1 MNVQSGREENEGQL
15 TTDKEQSLRS
25 LMMRSRSGLKSA
37 AALVLLSV
45 LAWGAFEAQSQQQRR
60 RPSRRATNPVRAT
73 TAPTPQGT
81 PDYEP
86 RVVST
91 AEEQAQEGQ
100 TTNRTRRNR
109 PAPTP
114 TPDETL
120 RTMQT
125 VLEEFGRLNKKV
137 DDLEKERRVDLIQE
151 RLTRAEQRAEGLQT
165 QLRDV
170 LEKESNLQAQM
181 DRVDEQSRPESIERQ
196 AALTGTFRP
205 DELRDTLRRQ
215 LEAEKRRLRTQ
226 LDVLQGS
233 RTRLETALN
242 NADQLVGRLRTQLD
256 DATQR
261 ELESGSDSSTTG
273 ASALPRPSPSP
284 TPSPTP
290 PPN

>member
-1 MNVQSGREENEGQL
+1 
-15 TTDKEQSLRS
+15 
-25 LMMRSRSGLKSA
+25 MRSRSGFRSV
-37 AALVLLSV
+37 AALLALVSA

-60 RPSRRATNPVRAT
+60 RPSRRATNPART
-73 TAPTPQGT
+73 TSAPASQPT

-91 AEEQAQEGQ
+91 AEEQSAQEGQ
-100 TTNRTRRNR
+100 PTGRTRRNR

-125 VLEEFGRLNKKV
+125 LLDEFGRLNRKV

-170 LEKESNLQAQM
+170 LEKESGLQAQM

-205 DELRDTLRRQ
+205 DELRDTIRRQ
-215 LEAEKRRLRTQ
+215 LEAERRRLRAQ

-233 RTRLETALN
+233 RTRLETALA
-242 NADQLVGRLRTQLD
+242 NADQLVQRLRSQLD

-261 ELESGSDSSTTG
+261 ELESGDNSTTSG
-273 ASALPRPSPSP
+273 ASTAPRPAPSP
-284 TPSPTP
+284 TPSTTP

>member
-1 MNVQSGREENEGQL
+1 
-15 TTDKEQSLRS
+15 
-25 LMMRSRSGLKSA
+25 MRSRSGFKSVA
-37 AALVLLSV
+37 TLALLSV

-60 RPSRRATNPVRAT
+60 RPSRRATNPARTTSAPAT
-73 TAPTPQGT
+73 T

-91 AEEQAQEGQ
+91 AEEQAGQEGQ
-100 TTNRTRRNR
+100 TGSRTRRNR
-109 PAPTP
+109 PTPSP

-120 RTMQT
+120 KTMQT
-125 VLEEFGRLNKKV
+125 LLDEFGRLNKKV

-170 LEKESNLQAQM
+170 LEKEAGLQAQM
-181 DRVDEQSRPESIERQ
+181 DRVEEQSRPESIERQ

-205 DELRDTLRRQ
+205 DELRDTIRRQ
-215 LEAEKRRLRTQ
+215 YDSEKRRLRTQ

-233 RTRLETALN
+233 RVRLEAALN
-242 NADQLVGRLRTQLD
+242 NADQIVQRLRTQLD

-261 ELESGSDSSTTG
+261 ELESGDSSSTG
-273 ASALPRPSPSP
+273 TLAAPRPTP
-284 TPSPTP
+284 TPSATP
-290 PPN
+290 PPQ

>member
-1 MNVQSGREENEGQL
+1 
-15 TTDKEQSLRS
+15 
-25 LMMRSRSGLKSA
+25 MRSRSGFNSA
-37 AALVLLSV
+37 AALLALVSA

-60 RPSRRATNPVRAT
+60 RPSRRATNPART
-73 TAPTPQGT
+73 TGAPQPT

-91 AEEQAQEGQ
+91 AEEQAAQEGQ
-100 TTNRTRRNR
+100 TTNRSRRNR
-109 PAPTP
+109 ATPSP

-120 RTMQT
+120 KTMQS
-125 VLEEFGRLNKKV
+125 LLDEFGRLNKKV
-137 DDLEKERRVDLIQE
+137 DDLEKERRTDLIQE

-170 LEKESNLQAQM
+170 LEKEAGLQAQM

-205 DELRDTLRRQ
+205 DELRDTIRRQ
-215 LEAEKRRLRTQ
+215 YDAERRRLRTQ

-233 RTRLETALN
+233 RTRLEAALS
-242 NADQLVGRLRTQLD
+242 NADQLVQRLRTQLD

-261 ELESGSDSSTTG
+261 ELESGNADTTTG
-273 ASALPRPSPSP
+273 TATAAPRP

-290 PPN
+290 SATPPQ

>member
-1 MNVQSGREENEGQL
+1 M
-15 TTDKEQSLRS
+15 RS
-25 LMMRSRSGLKSA
+25 LSGFKSA

-45 LAWGAFEAQSQQQRR
+45 LAWGAFEAQSQQRR
-60 RPSRRATNPVRAT
+60 RPSRRATNPVRT
-73 TAPTPQGT
+73 TNAPAPEAT

-91 AEEQAQEGQ
+91 AEEQGQEGQ

-109 PAPTP
+109 PTPTP

-125 VLEEFGRLNKKV
+125 LLDEFGRLNKKV
-137 DDLEKERRVDLIQE
+137 DDLEKERRTDLIQE

-205 DELRDTLRRQ
+205 DELRDTIRRQ
-215 LEAEKRRLRTQ
+215 LDAERRRLRAQ

-233 RTRLETALN
+233 RTRLEAALN
-242 NADQLVGRLRTQLD
+242 NADQLVQRLRTQLD

-261 ELESGSDSSTTG
+261 ELESGDNGATG
-273 ASALPRPSPSP
+273 ASNTPRP

-290 PPN
+290 SATPPPQ

>member
-1 MNVQSGREENEGQL
+1 M
-15 TTDKEQSLRS
+15 
-25 LMMRSRSGLKSA
+25 
-37 AALVLLSV
+37 
-45 LAWGAFEAQSQQQRR
+45 
-60 RPSRRATNPVRAT
+60 TNPVRTNTAT
-73 TAPTPQGT
+73 QPAPAAT

-86 RVVST
+86 RVIST
-91 AEEQAQEGQ
+91 AEEQAAQEGRPA
-100 TTNRTRRNR
+100 TTGRTRRQR

-114 TPDETL
+114 ESDETM

-125 VLEEFGRLNKKV
+125 LLDEFGKLNRKV
-137 DDLEKERRVDLIQE
+137 DELEKERRADLIQE

-170 LEKESNLQAQM
+170 LEKEAALQAQM
-181 DRVDEQSRPESIERQ
+181 DRVNEQLRPESIERQ

-205 DELRDTLRRQ
+205 DELRDTIRRQ
-215 LEAEKRRLRTQ
+215 LEAERRRIQTQ

-242 NADQLVGRLRTQLD
+242 NADQLVTRLRSQLD

-261 ELESGSDSSTTG
+261 ELESGDAGTSTT
-273 ASALPRPSPSP
+273 ATPRA

-290 PPN
+290 ASTPPPQ

>member
-1 MNVQSGREENEGQL
+1 L
-15 TTDKEQSLRS
+15 
-25 LMMRSRSGLKSA
+25 A
-37 AALVLLSV
+37 LLSA

-60 RPSRRATNPVRAT
+60 RPSRRETNPVRAT
-73 TAPTPQGT
+73 AAPRPEAT

-91 AEEQAQEGQ
+91 AEEQAAQEGRG
-100 TTNRTRRNR
+100 TTTTPRTRRSR

-114 TPDETL
+114 ESDETL

-125 VLEEFGRLNKKV
+125 LLDEFGKLNKKV
-137 DDLEKERRVDLIQE
+137 DDLEKERRTDLIQE

-170 LEKESNLQAQM
+170 LEKEAALQAQM
-181 DRVDEQSRPESIERQ
+181 DRVDEQLRPESIERQ

-205 DELRDTLRRQ
+205 DELRDTIRRQ
-215 LEAEKRRLRTQ
+215 LDAEKRRIRTQ

-233 RTRLETALN
+233 RARLETALN
-242 NADQLVGRLRTQLD
+242 NADQLVGRLRGQLD
-256 DATQR
+256 DAMQR
-261 ELESGSDSSTTG
+261 ELESGDAG
-273 ASALPRPSPSP
+273 ALNAPRP

-290 PPN
+290 SSTPPPQ

>member
-1 MNVQSGREENEGQL
+1 
-15 TTDKEQSLRS
+15 
-25 LMMRSRSGLKSA
+25 MMRSRSGFKSGA
-37 AALVLLSV
+37 VLALITAL
-45 LAWGAFEAQSQQQRR
+45 LAWGAFEAQSQQRR
-60 RPSRRATNPVRAT
+60 RPSRRATNPVRS
-73 TAPTPQGT
+73 TAAQPAPAAT

-91 AEEQAQEGQ
+91 AEEQGMAEGQ
-100 TTNRTRRNR
+100 TTSRTRRNR

-125 VLEEFGRLNKKV
+125 LLDEFGRLNKKV
-137 DDLEKERRVDLIQE
+137 DDLEKERRADLIQE

-170 LEKESNLQAQM
+170 LEKEAGLQAQL
-181 DRVDEQSRPESIERQ
+181 DRLDEQSRPESIERQ
-196 AALTGTFRP
+196 TALTGTFRP

-215 LEAEKRRLRTQ
+215 LEAEKGRVRTQ
-226 LDVLQGS
+226 LNVLGAS
-233 RTRLETALN
+233 RARLESALA
-242 NADQLVGRLRTQLD
+242 NADQLVERLRSQLD

-261 ELESGSDSSTTG
+261 ELESGDAGTLAT
-273 ASALPRPSPSP
+273 PRP

-290 PPN
+290 AATPPPN

>member
-1 MNVQSGREENEGQL
+1 
-15 TTDKEQSLRS
+15 
-25 LMMRSRSGLKSA
+25 MRSRSGFRSV
-37 AALVLLSV
+37 AALALLSA

-60 RPSRRATNPVRAT
+60 RPSRRATNPARAA
-73 TAPTPQGT
+73 TAQPRPEAT

-91 AEEQAQEGQ
+91 AEEQATQEGR
-100 TTNRTRRNR
+100 TTTTAPRTRRSR
-109 PAPTP
+109 PATTP
-114 TPDETL
+114 ESDETL

-137 DDLEKERRVDLIQE
+137 DDLEKERRTDLIQE

-170 LEKESNLQAQM
+170 LEKEAGLQAQM
-181 DRVDEQSRPESIERQ
+181 DRVDEQMRPESIERQ

-205 DELRDTLRRQ
+205 DELRDTIRRQ
-215 LEAEKRRLRTQ
+215 LDAEKRRIRTQ

-233 RTRLETALN
+233 RARLETALN
-242 NADQLVGRLRTQLD
+242 NADQLVARLRGQLD
-256 DATQR
+256 DAMQR
-261 ELESGSDSSTTG
+261 ELESGDAGTLN
-273 ASALPRPSPSP
+273 ASRP

-290 PPN
+290 AATPPPR

>member
-1 MNVQSGREENEGQL
+1 
-15 TTDKEQSLRS
+15 
-25 LMMRSRSGLKSA
+25 MMRSRSGFKSA
-37 AALVLLSV
+37 AVAFALLSI

-60 RPSRRATNPVRAT
+60 RPSRRATNPVRT
-73 TAPTPQGT
+73 TNVPAPQAT

-91 AEEQAQEGQ
+91 AEEQATQEGQ

-109 PAPTP
+109 PQPSP

-125 VLEEFGRLNKKV
+125 LLDEFGRLNKKV
-137 DDLEKERRVDLIQE
+137 DDLEKERRTDLIQE

-170 LEKESNLQAQM
+170 LEKEANLQAQM
-181 DRVDEQSRPESIERQ
+181 DRVEEQSRPESIERQ

-215 LEAEKRRLRTQ
+215 YDAEKRRLRTQ

-233 RTRLETALN
+233 RTRLEAALG
-242 NADQLVGRLRTQLD
+242 NADQLVQRLRTQLD

-261 ELESGSDSSTTG
+261 ELESDSSTTTG
-273 ASALPRPSPSP
+273 ASTAAPLATPSP
-284 TPSPTP
+284 TPSSTP
-290 PPN
+290 PPQ

>member
-1 MNVQSGREENEGQL
+1 
-15 TTDKEQSLRS
+15 
-25 LMMRSRSGLKSA
+25 MRSRSGFRA
-37 AALVLLSV
+37 VAALALLSA

-60 RPSRRATNPVRAT
+60 RPSRRATNPVRST
-73 TAPTPQGT
+73 TPPMADAT

-91 AEEQAQEGQ
+91 AEEQAAQEGR
-100 TTNRTRRNR
+100 TTTTPNRTRRSR
-109 PAPTP
+109 PASTP
-114 TPDETL
+114 ESDETV

-125 VLEEFGRLNKKV
+125 LLDEFGKLNKKV
-137 DDLEKERRVDLIQE
+137 DDLEKERRTDLIQE

-170 LEKESNLQAQM
+170 LEKEAGLQAQM
-181 DRVDEQSRPESIERQ
+181 DRVDEQLRPESIERQ

-205 DELRDTLRRQ
+205 DELRDTIRRQ
-215 LEAEKRRLRTQ
+215 LDAEKRRIRTQ

-256 DATQR
+256 EAMQR
-261 ELESGSDSSTTG
+261 ELESSDAG
-273 ASALPRPSPSP
+273 AGRAPLP

-290 PPN
+290 SGTPPPQ

>member
-1 MNVQSGREENEGQL
+1 
-15 TTDKEQSLRS
+15 
-25 LMMRSRSGLKSA
+25 MRSRSGFKSVA
-37 AALVLLSV
+37 AALALLSV
-45 LAWGAFEAQSQQQRR
+45 LAWGAFEAQSQQRR
-60 RPSRRATNPVRAT
+60 RPSRRATNPART
-73 TAPTPQGT
+73 TSVPAPEAT

-100 TTNRTRRNR
+100 TGSRTRRNR
-109 PAPTP
+109 PQPSP

-120 RTMQT
+120 KTMQT
-125 VLEEFGRLNKKV
+125 LLDEFGKLNKKV
-137 DDLEKERRVDLIQE
+137 DELEKERRVDLIQE

-170 LEKESNLQAQM
+170 LEKEAGLQAQM
-181 DRVDEQSRPESIERQ
+181 DRVEEQSRPESIERQ

-205 DELRDTLRRQ
+205 DELRDTIRRQ
-215 LEAEKRRLRTQ
+215 YESEKRRLRTQ

-233 RTRLETALN
+233 RVRLEAALN
-242 NADQLVGRLRTQLD
+242 NADQLVARLRTQLD

-261 ELESGSDSSTTG
+261 ELESGDSSSSSTSTG
-273 ASALPRPSPSP
+273 ALATPRPSP
-284 TPSPTP
+284 TPSATP

>member
-1 MNVQSGREENEGQL
+1 
-15 TTDKEQSLRS
+15 
-25 LMMRSRSGLKSA
+25 MRSRSGFKSA
-37 AALVLLSV
+37 AAFLALLSV
-45 LAWGAFEAQSQQQRR
+45 LAWGAFEVQSQQQRR
-60 RPSRRATNPVRAT
+60 RPSRRATTPVRAR
-73 TAPTPQGT
+73 TAPDAT

-91 AEEQAQEGQ
+91 AEEQGTQEGQ

-109 PAPTP
+109 PQPTP

-125 VLEEFGRLNKKV
+125 VLEEFGKLNKKV
-137 DDLEKERRVDLIQE
+137 DELEKERRTDLIQE

-205 DELRDTLRRQ
+205 DELRDTMRRQ
-215 LEAEKRRLRTQ
+215 YEAEKRRLRTQ

-233 RTRLETALN
+233 RVRLESALN
-242 NADQLVGRLRTQLD
+242 NADQLVVRLRTQLD

-261 ELESGSDSSTTG
+261 EFESGSGGGTTG
-273 ASALPRPSPSP
+273 TLTTPGPAPSP
-284 TPSPTP
+284 TPSATP
-290 PPN
+290 PQ

>member
-1 MNVQSGREENEGQL
+1 
-15 TTDKEQSLRS
+15 
-25 LMMRSRSGLKSA
+25 MRSRSGFKWVAASA
-37 AALVLLSV
+37 LLSV
-45 LAWGAFEAQSQQQRR
+45 LAWGAFEAQSQQRR
-60 RPSRRATNPVRAT
+60 RPSRRATNPVRT
-73 TAPTPQGT
+73 TTSAPAPAPS

-91 AEEQAQEGQ
+91 AEEQGGQEGQ
-100 TTNRTRRNR
+100 TGNRTRRNR
-109 PAPTP
+109 PSPTP

-125 VLEEFGRLNKKV
+125 LLDEFGRLNKKV

-170 LEKESNLQAQM
+170 LEKEAGLQAQM
-181 DRVDEQSRPESIERQ
+181 DRVEEQSRPESIDRQ

-205 DELRDTLRRQ
+205 DELRDTIRRQ
-215 LEAEKRRLRTQ
+215 YEAEKRRIQTQ
-226 LDVLQGS
+226 LDVLRGS
-233 RTRLETALN
+233 RTRLEAALN
-242 NADQLVGRLRTQLD
+242 NADQIVQRLRTQLD

-261 ELESGSDSSTTG
+261 ELESGDSSSSTG
-273 ASALPRPSPSP
+273 TLATPRP

-290 PPN
+290 SSTPPPQ

>member
-1 MNVQSGREENEGQL
+1 
-15 TTDKEQSLRS
+15 
-25 LMMRSRSGLKSA
+25 MRSRSGFKSV
-37 AALVLLSV
+37 AALALLSV
-45 LAWGAFEAQSQQQRR
+45 LAWGAFEAQSQQRR
-60 RPSRRATNPVRAT
+60 RPSRRATSPVRST
-73 TAPTPQGT
+73 SVPAPQAT

-91 AEEQAQEGQ
+91 AEEQSAQEGQ

-109 PAPTP
+109 PAPAP

-120 RTMQT
+120 KTMQT
-125 VLEEFGRLNKKV
+125 LLDEFGKLNKKV

-181 DRVDEQSRPESIERQ
+181 DRVEEQSRPESIERQ

-205 DELRDTLRRQ
+205 DELRDTIRRQ
-215 LEAEKRRLRTQ
+215 YDAEKRRLRTQ

-233 RTRLETALN
+233 RTRLEAALN
-242 NADQLVGRLRTQLD
+242 NADQLVQRLRTQLD

-261 ELESGSDSSTTG
+261 ELESGGDSSTTTSSSS
-273 ASALPRPSPSP
+273 SATGTLATPRATPAP
-284 TPSPTP
+284 TPSSTP
-290 PPN
+290 PPQ

>member
-1 MNVQSGREENEGQL
+1 
-15 TTDKEQSLRS
+15 
-25 LMMRSRSGLKSA
+25 MRSRSGFKSV
-37 AALVLLSV
+37 AALALLSV
-45 LAWGAFEAQSQQQRR
+45 LAWGAFEVQSQQQRR
-60 RPSRRATNPVRAT
+60 RPSRRATNPVRT
-73 TAPTPQGT
+73 TNVPAPQAT

-91 AEEQAQEGQ
+91 AEEQSAQEGQ
-100 TTNRTRRNR
+100 TPSRTRRNR
-109 PAPTP
+109 PVPAA

-125 VLEEFGRLNKKV
+125 VLEEFGKLNKKV

-215 LEAEKRRLRTQ
+215 LDAEKRRLRTQ

-233 RTRLETALN
+233 RTRLEAALN
-242 NADQLVGRLRTQLD
+242 NADQLVQRLRTQLD

-261 ELESGSDSSTTG
+261 ELESGEGSGTTATG
-273 ASALPRPSPSP
+273 TLTTPRP

-290 PPN
+290 ASTPPPN